1 LEASCSH
8 KLLQHAVGRAA
19 LGAARRMWFLTLVLL
34 LTTSLLCYA
43 GYIFLVVDKRQ
54 EKQVLENPEVYE
66 ALDDKQYN
74 FELPIEIDDYDELRE
89 SKPPDKRTLPLA
101 LLKRAMADIPLI
113 EQLERDHPRM
123 VRLFNRGLLPFGI
136 WEQLLEAERMM
147 DEEVHEVQAE
157 AEKLQ
162 KGWGQGVFGQA
173 YQMLRKEREEDAR
186 EAQERKG
193 AAQLTIEFEQARPP
207 LPSSPL
213 PSPPW
218 WLIRHRSVVRARD
231 ARPDASPQESGRVVT
246 LIADGRNV
254 LQQSQMLLR
263 RDCAAEEVAFKSGVK
278 ATLVSGDGD
287 DARTFSCQVDE
298 LLLDKEQEK
307 QWKQLGQDAA
317 QLRLQL
323 KFTRKAQ
330 GLRTGFV
337 LSDVR
342 ATIPPLSAGG
352 AAASS

>member
-1 LEASCSH
+1 
-8 KLLQHAVGRAA
+8 
-19 LGAARRMWFLTLVLL
+19 
-34 LTTSLLCYA
+34 
-43 GYIFLVVDKRQ
+43 
-54 EKQVLENPEVYE
+54 
-66 ALDDKQYN
+66 
-74 FELPIEIDDYDELRE
+74 
-89 SKPPDKRTLPLA
+89 
-101 LLKRAMADIPLI
+101 
-113 EQLERDHPRM
+113 
-123 VRLFNRGLLPFGI
+123 
-136 WEQLLEAERMM
+136 M

-193 AAQLTIEFEQARPP
+193 AAQLTIEFE
-207 LPSSPL
+207 
-213 PSPPW
+213 
-218 WLIRHRSVVRARD
+218 
-231 ARPDASPQESGRVVT
+231 QESGRVVT

>member
-1 LEASCSH
+1 
-8 KLLQHAVGRAA
+8 
-19 LGAARRMWFLTLVLL
+19 MWFLTLVLL

-193 AAQLTIEFEQARPP
+193 AAQLTIEFEQ
-207 LPSSPL
+207 
-213 PSPPW
+213 
-218 WLIRHRSVVRARD
+218 
-231 ARPDASPQESGRVVT
+231 ESGRVVT